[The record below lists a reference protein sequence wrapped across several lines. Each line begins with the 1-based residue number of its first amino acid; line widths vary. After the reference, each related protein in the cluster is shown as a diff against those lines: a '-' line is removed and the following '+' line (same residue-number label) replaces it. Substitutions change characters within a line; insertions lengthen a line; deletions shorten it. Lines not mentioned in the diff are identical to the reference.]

1 LAALY
6 LIVKEHALPFVTF
19 GRGHYTVEHIDHRYE
34 EDFQDMAMSSERP
47 VNLDLTTFRFPITAI
62 ASILHRVSGVI
73 LFFGSFIL
81 MALLGLSLENEAGF
95 ADALA
100 LLENGFMAFMIWG
113 VLSALAYHFV
123 AGAKHLLMDMGYGE
137 TLESGPVFAKV
148 SMALAFVLIV
158 LAGAWVW

>member
-1 LAALY
+1 
-6 LIVKEHALPFVTF
+6 
-19 GRGHYTVEHIDHRYE
+19 
-34 EDFQDMAMSSERP
+34 MAMSSERP

-81 MALLGLSLENEAGF
+81 MALLGMSLENEAGF

-100 LLENGFMAFMIWG
+100 LLENGFVAFIVWG
-113 VLSALAYHFV
+113 VLAALAYHVV
-123 AGAKHLLMDMGYGE
+123 AGVKHLFMDMGYGE

-148 SMALAFVLIV
+148 SMALAVVLIV
-158 LAGAWVW
+158 LAGVWVW